1 MRQPDCYLKEYLDE
15 IHAWYGVRVSQ
26 GRFSDILKDL
36 GITHKKVRL
45 RQLVANNSSQK
56 KRYNEIKTSVMPGFE
71 RLPCG
76 TLTKS
81 FFSMNPV
88 SILAPEQERM
98 DGAQKAALFHIPS
111 SFRIVAT
118 SASFLQ

>member
-15 IHAWYGVRVSQ
+15 IHTRYSVQVSV

-45 RQLVANNSSQK
+45 SQLMAKNSLQK
-56 KRYNEIKTSVMPGFE
+56 KRYNETKISVMPGFE
-71 RLPCG
+71 RLLGGAPNK
-76 TLTKS
+76 L
-81 FFSMNPV
+81 FFWMNPV
-88 SILAPEQERM
+88 SIRAPEQERM
-98 DGAQKAALFHIPS
+98 DGAQKVTLFHIPC

-118 SASFLQ
+118 SAFFLP